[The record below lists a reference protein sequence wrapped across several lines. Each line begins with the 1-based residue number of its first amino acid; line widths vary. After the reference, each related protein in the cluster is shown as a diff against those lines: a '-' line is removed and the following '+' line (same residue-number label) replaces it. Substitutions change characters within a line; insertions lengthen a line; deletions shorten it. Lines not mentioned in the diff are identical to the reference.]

1 MSEEIT
7 TILNKAEL
15 FELQPQAEIVCM
27 SDVEM
32 KPIDW
37 LWHKRIAL
45 GKLTVIAGQP
55 GLGKSQ
61 LTAMLC
67 ANVTGGVKF
76 ADDSSAP
83 IGSALMLSAEDDMAD
98 TIKPRLMAAQADL
111 SKCYVL
117 DFVYE
122 NDKNDER
129 MQRSFDL
136 VMDIPKL
143 EDIIEEKGD
152 VRLITI
158 DPVSAYQGKT
168 DSHGNAE
175 VRALLVPLTKL
186 AEKHNIAIVL
196 VTHFNKSNT
205 QEPIEKVIG
214 SIGLVAAARAAYAI
228 TRDQENEDIRHFVPL
243 KNNIGNDKTG
253 FSFKIE
259 EVILDNDIETSRI
272 SWLQG
277 DITTKDAFNPRLE
290 KPLNEADEFLLD
302 LLKDGPTTSKEIHEN
317 REGAGLS
324 KSSINKAKKR
334 LRIRVK
340 KTGFD
345 GGWSWSLP
353 LTDDDVSQIIAA
365 TPEGV
370 IKSKDSS
377 ESSSPSLDL

>member
-1 MSEEIT
+1 MSEEIKK
-7 TILNKAEL
+7 ILSNAEP
-15 FELQPQAEIVCM
+15 FRPQAQAEIVCM

-32 KPIDW
+32 KPVDW
-37 LWHKRIAL
+37 FWYKRIAL
-45 GKLTVIAGQP
+45 GKLTVLAGQP

-76 ADDSSAP
+76 ADDSSTT
-83 IGSALMLSAEDDMAD
+83 IGSALMLSAEDDIAD

-122 NDKNDER
+122 NDER

-143 EDIIEEKGD
+143 ENIIEEKGD

-259 EVILDNDIETSRI
+259 EVILDDGIETSRI

-277 DITTKDAFNPRLE
+277 NITTKDAFNPRLE

-302 LLKDGPTTSKEIHEN
+302 LLKDGPMTSKEVDKN

-324 KSSINKAKKR
+324 KSSITKAKKR

-340 KTGFD
+340 KTGFE

-353 LTDDDVSQIIAA
+353 LSDEDVSQIIAA

-377 ESSSPSLDL
+377 ESSPPSLDL